1 MVRIHLWMVI
11 AGVMC
16 LALALTGCTKD
27 ENVAAPGEGVV
38 SGYVTDV
45 LTGGYLAAVTVQA
58 QSVANGLTETATDTK
73 GGFRIV
79 FQTDSVGAATLLFR
93 KTGYRDTTLLVI
105 LRSGTVLVL
114 NITMT
119 PKSVIVP
126 PGGTSTG
133 VAQTI
138 AFLGASPSEV
148 SVYGVG
154 GKETSVLSWEVRDSL
169 GLAIDAAHA
178 VHLLFSSLNGP
189 GGGEYVSPPDVQT
202 NANGQAYSTFNAGT
216 KSGIMQ
222 ITATATVGGRTLTSS
237 PVRLTINGGFPV
249 QSHFSI
255 APSAHNFTALG
266 WLGKTN
272 GITVL
277 LGDKYSNPVAPGTA
291 VYFRS
296 SAGVVQPTIFTN
308 KDGFGT
314 VTLYSGNPEP
324 RGSYAAPGQGDGY
337 HYVVARTL
345 GQGGVAVEDSTLIL
359 WSGPGQISN
368 VSPVTFDIANAGSL
382 SFSFRVADA
391 LGHPLAAGTNIT
403 VTATIPP
410 PPTQGTQQN
419 QVIVL
424 FGANGSIVLPDLLSA
439 GPGSTDFTL
448 VLKDGTWSITDPTPV
463 SMTINVTGPNISGA
477 LSYTFG
483 GLVR

>member
-1 MVRIHLWMVI
+1 
-11 AGVMC
+11 
-16 LALALTGCTKD
+16 
-27 ENVAAPGEGVV
+27 
-38 SGYVTDV
+38 
-45 LTGGYLAAVTVQA
+45 
-58 QSVANGLTETATDTK
+58 
-73 GGFRIV
+73 
-79 FQTDSVGAATLLFR
+79 
-93 KTGYRDTTLLVI
+93 
-105 LRSGTVLVL
+105 
-114 NITMT
+114 
-119 PKSVIVP
+119 
-126 PGGTSTG
+126 
-133 VAQTI
+133 
-138 AFLGASPSEV
+138 
-148 SVYGVG
+148 
-154 GKETSVLSWEVRDSL
+154 VLSWEVRDSL

-189 GGGEYVSPPDVQT
+189 GGGEYISPPDVQT

-255 APSAHNFTALG
+255 APLMRNFPALG

-345 GQGGVAVEDSTLIL
+345 GQGGVAVEDSALIL

-368 VSPVTFDIANAGSL
+368 VSPITFDIANAGSL

-424 FGANGSIVLPDLLSA
+424 FGANGTILLSDLLSA

>member
-1 MVRIHLWMVI
+1 MGRIQPWLVI

-16 LALALTGCTKD
+16 LTLALTGCTKD
-27 ENVAAPGEGVV
+27 ESAASQGEAVV
-38 SGYVTDV
+38 NGIVTDA
-45 LTGGYLAAVTVQA
+45 LTGGYLVEVAVQA
-58 QSVANGLTETATDTK
+58 QSVTGGLTETVTDTK
-73 GGFRIV
+73 GSFRIV
-79 FQTDSVGAATLLFR
+79 FQIDSTGVATFTLR
-93 KTGYRDTTLLVI
+93 KTGYRDTSLVVL
-105 LRSGTVLVL
+105 LRSGNVAVI
-114 NITMT
+114 NISMT
-119 PKSVIVP
+119 PKSAIVP
-126 PGGTSTG
+126 PGGSSG

-178 VHLLFSSLNGP
+178 VQLLFSSVNGP
-189 GGGEYVSPPDVQT
+189 GGGEYISPPDVKT
-202 NANGQAYSTFNAGT
+202 NQVGQAYATFNAGT
-216 KSGIMQ
+216 KSGVVQVI
-222 ITATATVGGRTLTSS
+222 ATATVGSRTLTSS
-237 PVRLTINGGFPV
+237 PVRLVINGGFPV

-255 APSAHNFTALG
+255 APVLHNFPALG

-296 SAGVVQPTIFTN
+296 SAGVVQPTVFTN

-324 RGSYAAPGQGDGY
+324 LGSYAAPGQGDGY

-359 WSGPGQISN
+359 WSGPGQIGN
-368 VSPVTFDIANAGSL
+368 VNPVSFDIANAGSL
-382 SFSFRVADA
+382 SFSFRVSDA
-391 LGHPLAAGTNIT
+391 LGHPLAAGTTIT

-424 FGANGSIVLPDLLSA
+424 FGASGTIVLPDLLSA
-439 GPGSTDFTL
+439 GSGRTDFTM

-463 SMTINVTGPNISGA
+463 SLTITVTGPNTPGA

-483 GLVR
+483 GIVR